1 LTDRQFF
8 LLAVIAY
15 GVSMVFSVF
24 VWRKNFQSDNRV
36 NYALLMV
43 GLVFHTVALAKR
55 GFSLERCPVN
65 NLFEATAFF
74 LWTFVVVYAVL
85 GVFSRLRFLG
95 AFAAPIVFCVGVFS
109 LMPALDSPPGAGPR
123 FSGAWV
129 SLHAT
134 LILLSYGALGLGSA
148 AAAMY
153 LTQEHDLKLHKIKA
167 ILSRLPSIERIEKV
181 VQRLTLTGFTLL
193 TAGLAIIPIKV
204 GQPEGVS
211 FAGDLKVLWSLLVWV
226 IYSLVVLA
234 HFRFHF
240 VGKRFAWSVVA
251 LFIFVLLTFWGTN
264 LMSPVHN

>member
-1 LTDRQFF
+1 M
-8 LLAVIAY
+8 AVIAY
-15 GVSMVFSVF
+15 GISMIFSVF
-24 VWRKNFQSDNRV
+24 VWRKNFQADNRL

-43 GLVFHTVALAKR
+43 GLALHTVALAKR

-74 LWTFVVVYAVL
+74 LWTFVLVYAVL

-95 AFAAPIVFCVGVFS
+95 AFAAPIVFSVGVFT
-109 LMPALDSPPGAGPR
+109 LMPALDPPHGPKPE
-123 FSGAWV
+123 FTGGWV

-134 LILLSYGALGLGSA
+134 LILLSYGAFGLGAA

-167 ILSRLPSIERIEKV
+167 ILSKLPSIERIEKM

-193 TAGLAIIPIKV
+193 TIGLAIIPIKV
-204 GQPEGVS
+204 GQPKGVS
-211 FAGDLKVLWSLLVWV
+211 FAGDLKVVW
-226 IYSLVVLA
+226 SLVVWMAYSVLVLF

-251 LFIFVLLTFWGTN
+251 GFVFVLLTFWGTN